1 MGKNLVIM
9 KSKSIGLSFSI
20 LGFVV
25 AIIANYLDNPEESFL
40 VLDIL
45 KYGGIL
51 MLMTGAI
58 INYRSSSAF
67 VKEFNDSSWEKDIK
81 DMVLSIPY
89 SKHKKKSPI
98 VKVFQKDGNSYSEV
112 GIEIKTN
119 NNDVEVR
126 TGGLRF
132 IGKVVIK

>member
-1 MGKNLVIM
+1 MKN
-9 KSKSIGLSFSI
+9 KSIGLSFSI

-25 AIIANYLDNPEESFL
+25 AIIANYLDNIEDSYPL
-40 VLDIL
+40 LGVM

-58 INYRSSSAF
+58 INYLSSSAF
-67 VKEFNDSSWEKDIK
+67 VKEFNDSSWRKDNR

-89 SKHKKKSPI
+89 SKHKKKSPV
-98 VKVFQKDGNSYSEV
+98 VKVFEKDKNSYSEV
-112 GIEIKTN
+112 EVGIRTS

-126 TGGLRF
+126 TSGITF
-132 IGKVVIK
+132 IGKVIIK